1 MLQRNNI
8 QYLFQEIRNIFQYCL
23 FVSYIV
29 IIEAKSNP
37 KLSHMMISISVPKN
51 PHCAGAR
58 TVPALYGCG
67 PHSNRGFHGH

>member
-37 KLSHMMISISVPKN
+37 KLSHMMISIDVWLNCDQK
-51 PHCAGAR
+51 ADKQGKQI
-58 TVPALYGCG
+58 
-67 PHSNRGFHGH
+67 